1 MSRKALMEEKTKEA
15 FLRVLLKHE
24 DWVSATRIYNEFY
37 DEMRSIG
44 IKASIPSRRQFS
56 MFTTNQPNVIK
67 EQRFSVI
74 TGRKEMHYRI
84 A

>member
-1 MSRKALMEEKTKEA
+1 MSRKDLMEQKTKEA
-15 FLRVLLKHE
+15 LIRVLSKHE
-24 DWVSATRIYNEFY
+24 GWVSATRIYNEFY

-44 IKASIPSRRQFS
+44 IKATIPSRRQFS
-56 MFTTNQPNVIK
+56 MFTTNQPTIAK